1 MPPGQSKVE
10 LYAALRRD
18 AREGMSNRA
27 LERKY
32 RVGWR
37 TVQKALSSAWPQP
50 REPYAPRRSKLDPFK
65 PVIDQMLLADLDTP
79 RKQRH
84 TVVRIYRRLINEHAM
99 DDVSYQ
105 VVRAYVAKRKPEIR
119 VEAGRGPAQV
129 FIEQSHLAGAEAEV
143 DFGEVAVRLRGELV
157 KCHLFCMRLSFSG
170 KAVHRVFASGGQEAF
185 FEGHEHA
192 FRVLG
197 GVPFGKIRY
206 DNLKAAVASV
216 LGFTR
221 RRVETDRWTAFRSH
235 YGIEPFYC
243 TPGIEGAHEKGG
255 VEGQIGWFRRNHF
268 VPVPEIDSLAHLNML
283 IDEWDRRRGPADRD
297 PSPHDR
303 RAVRRRT
310 AVVEAVARRDVRDRP
325 LVHPTGRPVLPDHR
339 PHQPLLGPDPVH
351 RPPGPGL
358 AARLRARGVRR
369 PHRDRPARTAADQER
384 ITARARSLS
393 RSAAAQT
400 GRAARRHGP
409 RTGPGRRPSAHGW
422 GRH

>member
-65 PVIDQMLLADLDTP
+65 PVIDQMLLADLDAP

-84 TVVRIYRRLINEHAM
+84 TVVRIYRRLTNEHAM
-99 DDVSYQ
+99 DDVFYQ

-143 DFGEVAVRLRGELV
+143 DLGEVAVRLRGELV
-157 KCHLFCMRLSFSG
+157 KCHLFCLRLSFPG

-197 GVPFGKIRY
+197 GYVGDDFSAI
-206 DNLKAAVASV
+206 SCS
-216 LGFTR
+216 
-221 RRVETDRWTAFRSH
+221 RS
-235 YGIEPFYC
+235 
-243 TPGIEGAHEKGG
+243 
-255 VEGQIGWFRRNHF
+255 GW
-268 VPVPEIDSLAHLNML
+268 LL
-283 IDEWDRRRGPADRD
+283 
-297 PSPHDR
+297 PSRSSD
-303 RAVRRRT
+303 
-310 AVVEAVARRDVRDRP
+310 
-325 LVHPTGRPVLPDHR
+325 
-339 PHQPLLGPDPVH
+339 
-351 RPPGPGL
+351 GL
-358 AARLRARGVRR
+358 AAAVGTTCRCRGESRGIAS
-369 PHRDRPARTAADQER
+369 RDRTPPDRSADEVQR
-384 ITARARSLS
+384 SRSL
-393 RSAAAQT
+393 T
-400 GRAARRHGP
+400 M
-409 RTGPGRRPSAHGW
+409 RPAY
-422 GRH
+422 